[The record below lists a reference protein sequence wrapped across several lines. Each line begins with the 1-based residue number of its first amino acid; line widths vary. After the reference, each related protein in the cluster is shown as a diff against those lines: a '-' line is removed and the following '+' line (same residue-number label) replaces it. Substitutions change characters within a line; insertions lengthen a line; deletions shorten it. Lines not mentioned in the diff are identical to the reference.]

1 MRTTTISCFG
11 RSKAVLGAFLLVHK
25 LPDLV
30 SLASVPCSLLAAATV
45 LLWDV
50 ERAACTSAESPDLNT
65 PLPQRTFLL
74 PVYPNPSNLGVLI
87 SYELAREGRVTIR
100 VYDTSG
106 RVVRTLDLGVK
117 PPGRH
122 IAYWDGRGREVGS
135 GVYIY
140 SLRTGDFF
148 SDRRMAVVK

>member
-25 LPDLV
+25 L
-30 SLASVPCSLLAAATV
+30 
-45 LLWDV
+45 
-50 ERAACTSAESPDLNT
+50 PDLNT

-122 IAYWDGRGREVGS
+122 IAYWDGRDGRGREVGS

>member
-1 MRTTTISCFG
+1 M
-11 RSKAVLGAFLLVHK
+11 
-25 LPDLV
+25 V
-30 SLASVPCSLLAAATV
+30 SLAFSLDGTVLASGGCDGTV

-50 ERAACTSAESPDLNT
+50 ERAARTSVESPDLNT
-65 PLPQRTFLL
+65 PLPQRTSLL
-74 PVYPNPSNLGVLI
+74 PAYPNPSNLGVLI

-106 RVVRTLDLGVK
+106 RAVRTLDLGVK

-122 IAYWDGRGREVGS
+122 IAYWDGRDGRGREVGS

-140 SLRTGDFF
+140 SLRVGDFL
-148 SDRRMAVVK
+148 SARRMAVVK